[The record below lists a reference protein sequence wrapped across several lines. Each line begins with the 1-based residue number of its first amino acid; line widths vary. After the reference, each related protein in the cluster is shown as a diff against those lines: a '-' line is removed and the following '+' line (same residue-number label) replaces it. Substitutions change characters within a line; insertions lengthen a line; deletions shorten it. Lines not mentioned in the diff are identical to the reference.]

1 MFWKCWKIFGQ
12 HLVNTCWLIT
22 HWILW
27 IPKKHHFY
35 CILKVFQK
43 VFVNN
48 CHFNI
53 VKWIMTKDWR
63 CICLSQNKFWDIAWL
78 ATINELSE
86 FFSTQKWFRKI
97 TISCVLGGKQN
108 NFWTIQDIQ
117 WLSNSI
123 YNNEVVEISGVYFHM
138 RWVYGNM

>member
-1 MFWKCWKIFGQ
+1 MLENIWSTFSQ
-12 HLVNTCWLIT
+12 HLLTNYTLNIVDFEKNIIFTVFWRFS
-22 HWILW
+22 
-27 IPKKHHFY
+27 KK
-35 CILKVFQK
+35 CLLT
-43 VFVNN
+43 N
-48 CHFNI
+48 CHFKI
-53 VKWIMTKDWR
+53 VKWIMTKNWS
-63 CICLSQNKFWDIAWL
+63 CICLSQNKFWDIAWP

-108 NFWTIQDIQ
+108 SFLTIQDIQ